1 MNRIR
6 STFIVT
12 LAFGLLISACG
23 ALQPGTPA
31 PSLPEESSTPTQPAT
46 TEAPAPTEL
55 PVETQTPEG
64 QPPFTPTTYRDESA
78 GIEFDYPAD
87 WSIDLSGQ
95 IGSRGSQVLFT
106 SPGTTIETLAEGGSR
121 LAAVTYLWD
130 PKNDLDAY
138 IVQRKLAW
146 DASGFKIL
154 SEEQWTLTGD
164 RKAVTFVITTPEEP
178 TFSMITTIGE
188 DYLVLSGNGN
198 LNLLAEIAHT
208 LRPIQ

>member
-64 QPPFTPTTYRDESA
+64 Q
-78 GIEFDYPAD
+78 
-87 WSIDLSGQ
+87 
-95 IGSRGSQVLFT
+95 IGR
-106 SPGTTIETLAEGGSR
+106 
-121 LAAVTYLWD
+121 
-130 PKNDLDAY
+130 
-138 IVQRKLAW
+138 
-146 DASGFKIL
+146 
-154 SEEQWTLTGD
+154 
-164 RKAVTFVITTPEEP
+164 
-178 TFSMITTIGE
+178 
-188 DYLVLSGNGN
+188 
-198 LNLLAEIAHT
+198 AHV
-208 LRPIQ
+208 